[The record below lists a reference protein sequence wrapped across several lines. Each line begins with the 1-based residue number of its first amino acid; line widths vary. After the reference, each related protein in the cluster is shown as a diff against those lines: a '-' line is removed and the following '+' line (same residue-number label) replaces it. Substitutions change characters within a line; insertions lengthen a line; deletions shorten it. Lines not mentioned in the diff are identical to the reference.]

1 MSGGCFDYNQYKIG
15 YIADEIENIIERN
28 GREKTAEEI
37 KHCFMPRD
45 WYEEHPEERFWY
57 KYPED
62 VITQFKIAVVMLRQ
76 AQVYAHRIDWL
87 LSGDDGEQSF
97 LKRLQED
104 LKKL

>member
-15 YIADEIENIIERN
+15 YIADEIEKIIERN
-28 GREKTAEEI
+28 GREKTIEEI
-37 KHCFMPRD
+37 NADFMPHH
-45 WYEEHPEERFWY
+45 WYIDHPEDKIWY
-57 KYPED
+57 CYPEE
-62 VITQFKIAVVMLRQ
+62 VITHFKIAVVMLRQ
-76 AQVYAHRIDWL
+76 AEVYAHRIDWL